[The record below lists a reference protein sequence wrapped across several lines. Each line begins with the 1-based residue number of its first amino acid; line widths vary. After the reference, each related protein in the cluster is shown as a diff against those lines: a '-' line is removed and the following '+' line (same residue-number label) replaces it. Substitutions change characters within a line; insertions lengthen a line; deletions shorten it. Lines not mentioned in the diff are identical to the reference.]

1 MHEVTEK
8 ATLLFPYRALP
19 CLGLE
24 GSTCCSVSWRCCYQS
39 PGHPLT
45 AACVFAA
52 AQMKLTMGFS
62 LKATFSDS
70 DVPCPVHI
78 PPSRPDGGHAQ
89 DSMLLA
95 GVEDVLTLENQLLT
109 WRTAFSISASPKIL
123 LSKHK
128 WSQEPREILFGWKG
142 AVPSLSGHTPISCL
156 LRRHSPVL
164 LPSVRWVT

>member
-1 MHEVTEK
+1 MHIVFCALLSHGPNTSVQAPASWLKVYFQHLLAISSSLAQSYWVRDLESDFKRYLGKAKHQPSVHEVTEK

-95 GVEDVLTLENQLLT
+95 VL
-109 WRTAFSISASPKIL
+109 RM
-123 LSKHK
+123 
-128 WSQEPREILFGWKG
+128 
-142 AVPSLSGHTPISCL
+142 C
-156 LRRHSPVL
+156 
-164 LPSVRWVT
+164 